1 MAIVLGTLGVRRANL
16 LGGSGKVVAVTGIVC
31 GVIAVAVALIVLLL
45 IFSVLSTAAGAAV

>member
-45 IFSVLSTAAGAAV
+45 IFSVISTAAGAAV